1 MASPQGLPG
10 LTNAMQHVQD
20 LNSIQLDRC
29 YLTIGSFDGVHRGH
43 QEIIKGLVSDA
54 KAEAVPSVALTFFP
68 HPSAVLLERKPIFYI
83 TSPDE
88 KADLLGHM
96 GVDYVITQRF
106 DLTLAQVSASSF
118 LDTLKKRLGF
128 RYLWIGEDFAF
139 GYQRVGDRHFLERV
153 SAEHGFELQVVPPVI
168 MDDEVVSSTRIR
180 NALRGG
186 EVAKAA
192 DYLGRYF
199 HISGVVVTGSD
210 RGKRLGFP
218 TANLRVQDERAFPSP
233 GVYVC
238 LAEVAGRR
246 WKAVTNIG
254 VRPTFEES
262 QEIATVETHLLDFQ
276 GDLYHQEIKLAFVER
291 LRDERRFSNSDA
303 LISQIQKDIQQ
314 ARHILDVI
322 MERENV

>member
-1 MASPQGLPG
+1 MASPQGLLG
-10 LTNAMQHVQD
+10 LANAMQHIQD
-20 LNSIQLDRC
+20 LNSIQLDHC

-128 RYLWIGEDFAF
+128 RHLWIGEDFAF
-139 GYQRVGDRHFLERV
+139 GYQREGDRRFLERV
-153 SAEHGFELQVVPPVI
+153 SVDRRFELQVVPPVI
-168 MDDEVVSSTRIR
+168 IDEEVVSSTRIR
-180 NALRGG
+180 NALRAG
-186 EVAKAA
+186 EVALAA
-192 DYLGRYF
+192 EYLGRNF
-199 HISGVVVTGSD
+199 KITGVVVTGSD

-218 TANLRVQDERAFPSP
+218 TANLRIQEGRAYPSP

-238 LAEVAGRR
+238 LTDIAGRR

-254 VRPTFEES
+254 VRPTFDDD
-262 QEIATVETHLLDFQ
+262 QEIATVETHLLDFD
-276 GDLYHQEIKLAFVER
+276 GDLYHQEIGLTFIER
-291 LRDERRFSNSDA
+291 LRDERRFSDSEA
-303 LISQIQKDIQQ
+303 LISQIKKDVQQ
-314 ARHILDVI
+314 ARQILDII